1 MARINKDVGL
11 IGQVIILVW
20 MIAVSLIVGTL
31 KTQAQ
36 TTSVNDLE
44 LGEGRRRAQALTM
57 AQTRLASDQKQVTRA
72 QANVTAAGTDA
83 KKLATANQQLTAA
96 QNRVTADQKT
106 IASETARVADW
117 NTKTLA
123 THNAAGKTI
132 DWTKGTIN

>member
-1 MARINKDVGL
+1 MARINKDMGL

-57 AQTRLASDQKQVTRA
+57 AQARLASDQKQVTRA
-72 QANVTAAGTDA
+72 QANVTAADTDA
-83 KKLATANQQLTAA
+83 KKLAAANRQLTAA

-117 NTKTLA
+117 DSKTLKV
-123 THNAAGKTI
+123 HQAGGKSI
-132 DWTKGTIN
+132 DWKKGTIN